1 MSDREAIATNEAKGV
16 LCSGSIIFDT
26 LVQPFEE
33 SAWGTTTFVESMER
47 HVGGNGANTARA
59 LAILGTPVRL
69 LGALGD
75 DAQAEFILE
84 KLRNG
89 GVDTSHIARMPAPT
103 AATIVLVN
111 RRGDR
116 QFLHRL
122 GISALAFERPVEF
135 TPDLCRGM
143 AHYHLASLF
152 ILPHMR
158 IHGAEVLR
166 RARAAGLTTS
176 LDTNW
181 DAEGKWMD
189 TLRPCLEGLDILFM
203 NEDEARM
210 VTGWSEAARSADMVL
225 KEGVKTAVM
234 KLGPR
239 GCAIYTGE
247 DEILCPAFDVVA
259 RDTTGAGD
267 CFAAGFLTARQR
279 GASWREAGQFANA
292 AAALS
297 VETLGAVS
305 GMPTFE
311 EVEKWMRA
319 APVRTLG
326 PSYKPDV

>member
-1 MSDREAIATNEAKGV
+1 MSGRETIATNGAKGV

-47 HVGGNGANTARA
+47 HVGGNGANRARA

-69 LGALGD
+69 LGALGE

-84 KLRNG
+84 QLRNA
-89 GVDTSHIARMPAPT
+89 GVDTSQIARMPAPT

-122 GISALAFERPVEF
+122 GVSALAFERPVEF
-135 TPDLCRGM
+135 THDLRRGM

-181 DAEGKWMD
+181 DAEGKWMHS
-189 TLRPCLEGLDILFM
+189 LRPCLEGLNILFM

-210 VTGWSEAARSADMVL
+210 VTG
-225 KEGVKTAVM
+225 
-234 KLGPR
+234 
-239 GCAIYTGE
+239 
-247 DEILCPAFDVVA
+247 
-259 RDTTGAGD
+259 
-267 CFAAGFLTARQR
+267 
-279 GASWREAGQFANA
+279 
-292 AAALS
+292 
-297 VETLGAVS
+297 
-305 GMPTFE
+305 
-311 EVEKWMRA
+311 
-319 APVRTLG
+319 
-326 PSYKPDV
+326 

>member
-1 MSDREAIATNEAKGV
+1 MSDREIIATERTRGV

-59 LAILGTPVRL
+59 MAILGTPVRL
-69 LGALGD
+69 LGALGE

-84 KLRNG
+84 QLRNA

-122 GISALAFERPVEF
+122 GVSALAFVRPVEF
-135 TPDLCRGM
+135 TPDLRLGV

-158 IHGAEVLR
+158 IHGAEILR
-166 RARAAGLTTS
+166 RARSAGLTTS

-181 DAEGKWMD
+181 DAEGKWMRS
-189 TLRPCLEGLDILFM
+189 LRPCLGSLDILFM

-210 VTGWSEAARSADMVL
+210 VTGWSDAARSAEMIL

-239 GCAIYTGE
+239 GCAIYTGK
-247 DEILCPAFDVVA
+247 DEILCPAFDVAA

-267 CFAAGFLTARQR
+267 CFVAGFLAAQQR
-279 GASWREAGQFANA
+279 GAGWRDAGQFANA

-297 VETLGAVS
+297 VQKLGAVS
-305 GMPTFE
+305 GMLPFE
-311 EVEKWMRA
+311 EVEKWMRT

-326 PSYKPDV
+326 AAHV

>member
-1 MSDREAIATNEAKGV
+1 MSKPETTARGV

-33 SAWGTTTFVESMER
+33 SAWGTTTFVESMEC

-59 LAILGTPVRL
+59 MGILGTTVRL
-69 LGALGD
+69 LGAVGE
-75 DAQAEFILE
+75 DAQAEFILNQ
-84 KLRNG
+84 LRNA
-89 GVDTSHIARMPAPT
+89 GVDTSGVARLQGGHRGNHRASKSG
-103 AATIVLVN
+103 
-111 RRGDR
+111 GDR

-122 GISALAFERPVEF
+122 GVSTLAFEQPAEF
-135 TPDLCRGM
+135 TREICGGM

-152 ILPHMR
+152 LLPHMR

-166 RARAAGLTTS
+166 RAQAAGLTTS

-181 DAEGKWMD
+181 DAEGEWLSA
-189 TLRPCLEGLDILFM
+189 LRPCLRRLDMLFM

-210 VTGWSEAARSADMVL
+210 VTGWNDAPRDAEVVMR
-225 KEGVKTAVM
+225 EGVRTAVM
-234 KLGPR
+234 KLGRR
-239 GCAIYTGE
+239 GCAIYHGG

-267 CFAAGFLTARQR
+267 CFVAGFLASRQR
-279 GASWREAGQFANA
+279 GASWAQAGQFANA

-297 VETLGAVS
+297 VQTLGAVT
-305 GMPTFE
+305 GMLPFAETE
-311 EVEKWMRA
+311 AWMRS

-326 PSYKPDV
+326 AAHV